1 MYSCPHKPIFYTSNY
16 YDGSN
21 VTRLIWSGNQVEDCT
36 TQNCLEFHQDVYHD
50 IILNIRHF
58 FRALIILFLEF
69 WSSGKYIFNHLQH
82 LSPLMEKLDSCTR
95 LSRKLSQ
102 SGAKWKHQHSTLVR
116 QQYIGN
122 TILVVFMLFN
132 IKQLLLYLNTLVFL
146 SVFYKKNLTEAF
158 FPKI

>member
-1 MYSCPHKPIFYTSNY
+1 MEYRGKFLHTLVLIQHISIIIIIDICYTSCHLWTQTVSPTLTGFQGINNCIQYMYSCPHKPIFYTSNY

-69 WSSGKYIFNHLQH
+69 WSSGKYIFNHL
-82 LSPLMEKLDSCTR
+82 
-95 LSRKLSQ
+95 
-102 SGAKWKHQHSTLVR
+102 
-116 QQYIGN
+116 
-122 TILVVFMLFN
+122 
-132 IKQLLLYLNTLVFL
+132 
-146 SVFYKKNLTEAF
+146 
-158 FPKI
+158 